1 MKLQI
6 LEPKTVVGLTSTEAK
21 SSWYTSKNSNLL
33 DFSNPNLRMHPF
45 GVSRI
50 PV

>member
-6 LEPKTVVGLTSTEAK
+6 LEPKTVVELTPTKAK

-33 DFSNPNLRMHPF
+33 DFFKP
-45 GVSRI
+45 
-50 PV
+50 